1 MCWHGVCGFTDSDTQ
16 GSHRKPLHA
25 VKAKYEPICLEL
37 FGDED
42 GEDESSCEGSGEEN
56 GEESEEGS
64 EESEDETT
72 NQPPENTDWLI
83 LNPEDSADEAADRL
97 DEAEE
102 DSDDSKGEDVS
113 EEEEDD
119 SEEEVVTFNLKPSR
133 QSASSQVTPKKAVSP
148 AKSPVKPVTP
158 AQSSEAAPQVV
169 VTPKQASGSK
179 KRATPPAGDA
189 SKAFTTPKKRVMIA
203 VQSSTAIGMVVCV
216 CGVDSRWG
224 FLHPHCLLV
233 LCPLHR
239 LSHKRQSLAVAES
252 AVHARREATEGVVE
266 KAITKGIKRAHG
278 HHVAGN
284 ENAVHLLCQACIAP
298 LFTSLRWVSSGVLA
312 AVLQRLP
319 VLA

>member
-1 MCWHGVCGFTDSDTQ
+1 VCGFTDSDTQ

-102 DSDDSKGEDVS
+102 DSDDSEGEDVS

-203 VQSSTAIGMVVCV
+203 VQSSTAIGTVVCV
-216 CGVDSRWG
+216 CVALILAGGFCIPTASLICARCTDYPTSVSRLRSQKAPFTPDVKPQKG
-224 FLHPHCLLV
+224 LLK
-233 LCPLHR
+233 
-239 LSHKRQSLAVAES
+239 KRSPKE
-252 AVHARREATEGVVE
+252 
-266 KAITKGIKRAHG
+266 
-278 HHVAGN
+278 
-284 ENAVHLLCQACIAP
+284 
-298 LFTSLRWVSSGVLA
+298 
-312 AVLQRLP
+312 
-319 VLA
+319 